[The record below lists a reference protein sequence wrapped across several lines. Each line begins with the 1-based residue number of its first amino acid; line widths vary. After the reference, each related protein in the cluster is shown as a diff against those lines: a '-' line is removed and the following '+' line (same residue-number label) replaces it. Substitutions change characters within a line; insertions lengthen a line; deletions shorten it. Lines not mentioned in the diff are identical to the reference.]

1 MEKETIT
8 IDPISGGKFELHIIG
23 KDITI
28 IFNSRGC
35 AENFL
40 IKLLTSEDC

>member
-23 KDITI
+23 KDVTI

>member
-8 IDPISGGKFELHIIG
+8 IDPINGGKFELHIM
-23 KDITI
+23 KRDITI
-28 IFNSRGC
+28 IFSTREC

-40 IKLLTSEDC
+40 IKLLTSEDI